1 MPQKYKPTGRP
12 RGRPPQDKVVSQ
24 EAKAAKQRII
34 GAALRNAPSMGKV
47 FVGLTDEQIDGMSA
61 HELMRRLIRVAIKA
75 KDDRML
81 MTLAQS
87 LLPYELARKTD
98 ASLTPEEIRHAI
110 DVARSETA
118 RRGYDLTNVARLPDR
133 AGEREPAT
141 GTDG

>member
-1 MPQKYKPTGRP
+1 MPYKPTGKP
-12 RGRPPQDKVVSQ
+12 RGRPPKDKVASQ
-24 EAKAAKQRII
+24 EAKAAKERII
-34 GAALRNAPSMGKV
+34 GATLRNAPHMGRV
-47 FVGLTDEQIDGMSA
+47 FAGLTDEQIDAMPA
-61 HELMRRLIRVAIKA
+61 HELMRRLARVAIRA

-81 MTLAQS
+81 LTVAQT

-133 AGEREPAT
+133 VGERGDASVT
-141 GTDG
+141 GTNG